1 MLMVKAY
8 AKVNV
13 ALNING
19 KFENGYHDIDTVIL
33 PLELHDRI
41 EFEVLPNGFDT
52 MITSDD
58 RSLPTDES
66 NLIYKAFKALK
77 DQYKFN
83 TSFRIHAHKC
93 IPVSAGLAG
102 GSADAAATLNTLI
115 KILKIKISREEL
127 I

>member
-66 NLIYKAFKALK
+66 NLI
-77 DQYKFN
+77 
-83 TSFRIHAHKC
+83 
-93 IPVSAGLAG
+93 
-102 GSADAAATLNTLI
+102 
-115 KILKIKISREEL
+115 
-127 I
+127 

>member
-41 EFEVLPNGFDT
+41 EFEILPNNFDT
-52 MITSDD
+52 MITTDD

-66 NLIYKAFKALK
+66 NLIYKAYKVLK
-77 DQYKFN
+77 DRFN
-83 TSFRIHAHKC
+83 FDTKFRIHAHKS

-102 GSADAAATLNTLI
+102 GSADAAATMNTII
-115 KILKIKISREEL
+115 KMLKIKTIF
-127 I
+127 